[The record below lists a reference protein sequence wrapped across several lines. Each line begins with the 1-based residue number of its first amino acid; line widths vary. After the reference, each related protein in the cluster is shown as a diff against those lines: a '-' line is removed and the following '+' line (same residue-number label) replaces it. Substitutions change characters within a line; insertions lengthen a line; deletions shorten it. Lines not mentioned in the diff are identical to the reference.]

1 MKKAFLLVVLAVSAL
16 AAKAQQMNQPLPI
29 DEKVKVGKLDNGLT
43 YYIRHNEEPKGQAAF
58 YIAHKVGSVQEED
71 NQQGL
76 AHFLEHMA
84 FNGSKHFPAGDV
96 FSFIQRIGVTQFN
109 AETGIDMTY
118 YHLDN
123 APVTNPLVVDSCML
137 LLSDWSCQ
145 VEMTQEEIDKERD
158 VIHGEYRMR
167 DNAQQRMLT
176 TILPQIYPG
185 SKYADRMPIGKM
197 EVIDNFKPEFL
208 QAYYKKWYHPS
219 LQAVIVVGD
228 VDVDQIEAKIKTL
241 FGPLQNPKDEAPYEL
256 YPVPDNDQP
265 IYSIASDKEQQMQS
279 LNLFWKRQMTPYEQ
293 RNTVAYLLEDYLTS
307 IACSVVNER
316 LADLALKADCPFIQA
331 GLSDGK
337 YLLSKTAEAMGLSM
351 VSKPGKSAE
360 AVQAVMTE
368 IARARQHGFTQSEL
382 QRANDQYMASVEALY
397 NNREKTANGYF
408 AQQYLQNFLENNPAP
423 SIELMYQL
431 CKQLTG
437 NLPAE
442 LYQQILVQK
451 TEGVE
456 KNFVLFAMCPE
467 NDVPAADALKKAVEA
482 GYTAQTEAL
491 AEENNNEPLIASLPA
506 PVKVKKVAKA
516 PFGYTQWQ
524 LSNGANVYFK
534 QTDFS
539 DDEIDFKAVS
549 KGGTNM
555 FGNEYAPLT
564 NLFINPQGGQRLSL
578 FEIIASETG
587 IAGFTGNQLKKK
599 LAGKNASVELSLD
612 ETTDVLNGGSTVKDL
627 RTLFELINLRFQ
639 APSNDPDGYQN
650 LISQLQMVMPQLDA
664 MHAIIQADSC
674 LNTYYQHNPHK
685 QLIHSNIGE
694 KMDYEMMRKAVADRF
709 QSAGDF
715 DFIFTGNIN
724 EDSLRQ
730 YVEQYIAPLPGLK
743 KREGMKD
750 AGIRAV
756 RGNVENIYEC
766 EMQSEDASE
775 VIVNVRWIAD
785 MAITPKNVTNAGA
798 LGSILSERLF
808 KKVRE
813 DNSMG
818 YSAGA
823 QTTTNSLFEP
833 YVCVTA
839 SANIKPEAKDE
850 CLRIIYNE
858 LEDIAKNGVSDEE
871 LKKFIEP
878 GLTSL
883 AQNERSNA
891 YWAGTLTNLLLEN
904 YDRYTGRKEMITG
917 VTSADVQKMAAA
929 LVKAG
934 NRATVVMMPKVK

>member
-1 MKKAFLLVVLAVSAL
+1 
-16 AAKAQQMNQPLPI
+16 
-29 DEKVKVGKLDNGLT
+29 
-43 YYIRHNEEPKGQAAF
+43 
-58 YIAHKVGSVQEED
+58 
-71 NQQGL
+71 
-76 AHFLEHMA
+76 
-84 FNGSKHFPAGDV
+84 
-96 FSFIQRIGVTQFN
+96 
-109 AETGIDMTY
+109 
-118 YHLDN
+118 
-123 APVTNPLVVDSCML
+123 
-137 LLSDWSCQ
+137 
-145 VEMTQEEIDKERD
+145 
-158 VIHGEYRMR
+158 
-167 DNAQQRMLT
+167 
-176 TILPQIYPG
+176 
-185 SKYADRMPIGKM
+185 MPIGKM

-208 QAYYKKWYHPS
+208 QAYYKKWYHPD

-228 VDVDQIEAKIKTL
+228 VDVDQIEAKIKNL
-241 FGPLQNPKDEAPYEL
+241 FGSFQNPKDEAPYEL

-265 IYSIASDKEQQMQS
+265 IYAIASDKEQQMLS

-307 IACSVVNER
+307 IACNVVNER
-316 LADLALKADCPFIQA
+316 LADLTLKADCPFIQA

-337 YLLSKTAEAMGLSM
+337 YLLSKTAEAMTLT
-351 VSKPGKSAE
+351 VVPKPGKSAE
-360 AVQAVMTE
+360 AMQAVMTE
-368 IARARQHGFTQSEL
+368 IARARQHGFNQSEL
-382 QRANDQYMASVEALY
+382 QRANDEYMASIENLY
-397 NNREKTANGYF
+397 NNREKTANRYF
-408 AQQYLQNFLENNPAP
+408 AQQYLQNFLENNPIP
-423 SIELMYQL
+423 SIEMLYQL
-431 CKQLTG
+431 SKQLIG

-442 LYQQILVQK
+442 IYQQVFIQK
-451 TEGVE
+451 TESVE
-456 KNFVLFAMCPE
+456 KNFVVMAMCPE
-467 NDVPAADALKKAVEA
+467 NEVPAADALKKAVEA
-482 GYTAQTEAL
+482 GFTAQTEAL
-491 AEENNNEPLIASLPA
+491 AEESNNEPLIAKLPT

-549 KGGTNM
+549 KGGSNM
-555 FGNEYAPLT
+555 LSNEYAPLT
-564 NLFINPQGGQRLSL
+564 NLFVNPQNGQRLTL
-578 FEIIASETG
+578 FELIASETG

-599 LAGKNASVELSLD
+599 LAGKSVSVEWSLD
-612 ETTDVLNGGSTVKDL
+612 DNSDVLNGGSTVKDL

-639 APSNDPDGYQN
+639 GPSNDPDGYQN

-674 LNTYYQHNPHK
+674 LNTFIQHNPRK
-685 QLIHSNIGE
+685 QLIHANIGE
-694 KMDYEMMRKAVADRF
+694 KASYEMMRKAIAERF

-724 EDSLRQ
+724 EDSLRL

-743 KREGMKD
+743 KREGYKD

-785 MAITPKNVTNAGA
+785 MTITPQNVTKAGA
-798 LGSILSERLF
+798 LSNILSERLF

-823 QTTTNSLFEP
+823 QIVTNSLFEP

-858 LEDIAKNGVSDEE
+858 LQDIVQNGVSNEE

-878 GLTSL
+878 GLTAL

-891 YWAGTLTNLLLEN
+891 YWTGTLTEMLLEK
-904 YDRYTGRKEMITG
+904 YDRYTGRKEMISS
-917 VTSADVQKMAAA
+917 VTSADLQKVAAD
-929 LVKAG
+929 LLKSG
-934 NRATVVMMPKVK
+934 NRATVVMTPKIK